1 MRAKKSKKAKSVLG
15 PNVADSAMTA
25 WQDAGKPAAAPRRA
39 AKAEPVRVSFV
50 IAPELLERARN
61 AAYALRVLE
70 PPPTLAGL
78 LEDGARHEVEH
89 LERKHNK
96 GRPFAPRP
104 ERKLR
109 PGRRVGG

>member
-1 MRAKKSKKAKSVLG
+1 MRKMRATPPKGKSTRAVMG
-15 PNVADSAMTA
+15 EA
-25 WQDAGKPAAAPRRA
+25 KPAPPT
-39 AKAEPVRVSFV
+39 KWKPVRVSFV

-78 LEDGARHEVEH
+78 LEDGARHEVEQ
-89 LERKHNK
+89 LEKKHHK
-96 GRPFAPRP
+96 GRPFPARP